1 MPRGGK
7 RPGAGRPKG
16 SKEPQTLLRD
26 MEREAMRQM
35 VMAETAPMVAA
46 QIANAK
52 GIKYLVKRDAK
63 TGKFVTLDEAQTAKM
78 IASGDIELI
87 EVWEK
92 IPNVQAFDS
101 LMDRTYD
108 KPTQHVDM
116 KADVNVS
123 TVEQRLRAGRKRV
136 ADAKR

>member
-1 MPRGGK
+1 
-7 RPGAGRPKG
+7 
-16 SKEPQTLLRD
+16 
-26 MEREAMRQM
+26 MRQM

-108 KPTQHVDM
+108 KPKQSVDVDIP
-116 KADVNVS
+116 KGVTITWKVS
-123 TVEQRLRAGRKRV
+123 E
-136 ADAKR
+136 